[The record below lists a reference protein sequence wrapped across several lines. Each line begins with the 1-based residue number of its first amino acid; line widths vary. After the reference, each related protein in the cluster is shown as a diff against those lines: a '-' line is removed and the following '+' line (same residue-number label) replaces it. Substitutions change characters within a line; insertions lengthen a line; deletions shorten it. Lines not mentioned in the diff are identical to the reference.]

1 MELFTIERYEGDLY
15 SAENNTEKESKN
27 LAQLLERARG
37 RKRSRE
43 CSNYKQKDE
52 STVESAPVLEAL
64 PKMKKNTKKKEKRS
78 KLEGKVIKETKK
90 GNYKSVGNGNDDV
103 DDADDAAKTLKGG

>member
-27 LAQLLERARG
+27 LAQLLEQARG

-43 CSNYKQKDE
+43 CSNYKQVDE
-52 STVESAPVLEAL
+52 STVESAPVLEVL
-64 PKMKKNTKKKEKRS
+64 PKMKKNTKKKEKGS
-78 KLEGKVIKETKK
+78 KFEGKVYIKETKK
-90 GNYKSVGNGNDDV
+90 GNYKSVGNGNEDV
-103 DDADDAAKTLKGG
+103 DDAAKTLKGG